1 MTCLQETKLS
11 LSGDG
16 NRLDKSNISLLP
28 VQSDGVSP
36 KNVWMQ
42 SDYWMRSQEGE
53 TVIPASA
60 QSPTSP
66 SLLKLEN
73 PTGISIKIRARRA
86 RVRPA
91 HESPIPSAE

>member
-1 MTCLQETKLS
+1 MACLQETKLS
-11 LSGDG
+11 LSGG
-16 NRLDKSNISLLP
+16 ENRLEKSNISLP
-28 VQSDGVSP
+28 VQSDDVSA
-36 KNVWMQ
+36 KNVWRQ

-60 QSPTSP
+60 ETPTSP
-66 SLLKLEN
+66 SLLKLED